1 MNGIIVIN
9 KPKDFTSFD
18 VVAVMRGVA
27 RTKKVGHTG
36 TLDPMATG
44 VLPILFGNAT
54 KVQSILPDT
63 DKEYIA
69 DFQLGIITDTLD
81 NTGKVLETRPVLVS
95 AEDIENILPLF
106 TGDILQTPPM
116 YSAVQVDGKRLYQ
129 LARQGITIEREKRNV
144 HIEHLKLLSFS
155 PTDCTGRLQIRCSKG
170 TYIRSLIDDIGKA
183 LRCGGM
189 MTALCRTFACGYDLH
204 NAVTIEQAKA
214 LAEENRLESVLQS
227 VEHLFTVYQSVH
239 VSKLQAKRFLNGGQL
254 ALERLHL
261 QFFKDNEIIR
271 VKTPENQ
278 FIGLGKVNLE
288 QKELSIYK
296 LFPE

>member
-1 MNGIIVIN
+1 MNGIIVID
-9 KPKDFTSFD
+9 KPKEFTSFD
-18 VVAVMRGVA
+18 VVAVMRGIA
-27 RTKKVGHTG
+27 KTKKVGHTG

-44 VLPILFGNAT
+44 VLPILFGSAT

-81 NTGKVLETRPVLVS
+81 NTGTVLERKPVLVS
-95 AEDIENILPLF
+95 AEDVENVLPLF
-106 TGDILQTPPM
+106 VGDILQTPPM
-116 YSAVQVDGKRLYQ
+116 YSAVRVDGKRLYQ
-129 LARQGITIEREKRNV
+129 LARQGITVEREKRSV
-144 HIEHLKLLSFS
+144 HIENLELLSFS
-155 PTDCTGRLQIRCSKG
+155 PTDGTGRLQIRCSKG

-189 MTALCRTFACGYDLH
+189 MTALCRTFACGYGLH
-204 NAVTIEQAKA
+204 SAVTLEQAKA

-227 VEHLFTVYQSVH
+227 VEHLFTVYRSVN
-239 VSKLQAKRFLNGGQL
+239 VSELQAKRFLNGGQL
-254 ALERLHL
+254 ALDRLHL
-261 QFFKDNEIIR
+261 PFFKDNEIIR

-288 QKELSIYK
+288 QRELSIYK
-296 LFPE
+296 LFPK